1 MHYEKE
7 IQSWVL
13 SWKMC
18 RKIQCSPTQ
27 AQHRW
32 GASGPICLVNLS
44 FLSPRV
50 LKILECQLHDCASL
64 WVRLVVAINEVN
76 RKQSSVIF
84 REEKS
89 PAWCGVE
96 TLIPFGFWPE
106 GVGLQPGRW
115 PAVLSDGRAV
125 FVTMVSKWSRDL
137 IIFSKLKV
145 PKLSPLCSCA
155 N

>member
-13 SWKMC
+13 SWKTC
-18 RKIQCSPTQ
+18 RKMQQSPSQ

-32 GASGPICLVNLS
+32 VPQGLSGLWTPSL
-44 FLSPRV
+44 LSPGV
-50 LKILECQLHDCASL
+50 LKLLECQLHDCASL

-84 REEKS
+84 RGEKS

-96 TLIPFGFWPE
+96 TLIPLGFWPE
-106 GVGLQPGRW
+106 GVRLQPGQW
-115 PAVLSDGRAV
+115 PAVLSDWWAV
-125 FVTMVSKWSRDL
+125 FVTVVSKWSHETSL
-137 IIFSKLKV
+137 VFKV
-145 PKLSPLCSCA
+145 ESA
-155 N
+155 